1 MRIFKWQMFKTKE
14 EARAFQKEKGCGVF
28 HDLEREERRRKFDSI
43 TFYEVSEETRSQ
55 YPFSIEWTE
64 FV

>member
-14 EARAFQKEKGCGVF
+14 EAKAFQKKKGCGVF
-28 HDLEREERRRKFDSI
+28 HNLEREAKRKSYDSI
-43 TFYEVSEETRSQ
+43 TFYEVSEETRKE

-64 FV
+64 FM